1 MKNIIISQSI
11 LLKLLASGIT
21 LKQAARKL
29 GVKYNTIKTRTRV
42 LYAKFKVDN
51 RKDLISKA
59 IELNILSPDDVKC
72 KFYKRFC
79 SLPINSKPT
88 FEETLNQ
95 EEIHYLKLA
104 SQGLSAKD
112 IIQNMS
118 LTGIYHARYINLS
131 ICYKLGAKNITQAV
145 ANAKFVEII

>member
-42 LYAKFKVDN
+42 LYAKFNVDN

-59 IELNILSPDDVKC
+59 IELNILSPDDVKF

-88 FEETLNQ
+88 FKETLNQ

-112 IIQNMS
+112 IIQKMS

-131 ICYKLGAKNITQAV
+131 ICYKLDAKNITQAV
-145 ANAKFVEII
+145 ANAKFLEII